1 MSSTRSS
8 DSTATLDPMWEE
20 ESQDASAVAVED
32 RSHGLDDSQ
41 EGDEFDGYEVTEI
54 HEPILREQS
63 EPRDGYEPLPNWAVA
78 LAGALLFWGGYYLQ
92 RYSGDFSATI
102 LTDDPAMVNPAIAAL
117 PPPELSPFD
126 LGKKLF
132 AAQGCVSCHQT
143 NGQGVPNQYP
153 PLDGSEWVVGPG
165 AEPRL
170 KRILLHGL
178 QGPVTVKGN
187 TYNGNM
193 PAFGDR
199 MDDEKIA
206 AVLTYI
212 RGAWSN
218 QAPPIEFESVVA
230 TRAAT
235 QGRTQPWSES
245 ELLSINE
252 DDPFPGA
259 APASVAAPAPGANA
273 SAGDSGATPAAA
285 PNPNTTPTPTPPSP
299 NAAAP
304 GAAEVKEASSN
315 ANSPPPSASPQP
327 KADATPSSTIS
338 NANAAPPPLTAEL
351 KAIRR
356 KGGLVYALEGKCVT
370 CHQNSGLGL
379 GNQYPPLAGSEW
391 VVGPGCEPRL
401 KRIVLQG
408 LQGPVTV
415 KGITFNGNMPAHGDQ
430 LDDEKIA
437 AVLTYIRMMFG
448 NQAPPITPE
457 SVAATR
463 AATKDRKVPWTEAEL
478 LSITEDDPPK

>member
-1 MSSTRSS
+1 MSFAQPA
-8 DSTATLDPMWEE
+8 DSTDDLRQMTEHDS
-20 ESQDASAVAVED
+20 ESSSASAIAVQELP
-32 RSHGLDDSQ
+32 RGLDDSQ
-41 EGDEFDGYEVTEI
+41 EGDDFDGYEVTEI
-54 HEPILREQS
+54 HEPILREQA
-63 EPRDGYEPLPNWAVA
+63 EPRDGYEPLPNWAIA
-78 LAGALLFWGGYYLQ
+78 LAGALLFWGGYYMQ
-92 RYSGDFSATI
+92 RYSGDFRSTI
-102 LTDDPAMVNPAIAAL
+102 LTDDPAMSNPAVAAL

-153 PLDGSEWVVGPG
+153 PLDGSEWVVGPNS
-165 AEPRL
+165 EPRI

-218 QAPPIEFESVVA
+218 QAPPIEPESVAA
-230 TRAAT
+230 TRAAN
-235 QGRTQPWSES
+235 QGRTAPWTES

-252 DDPFPGA
+252 NDSFA
-259 APASVAAPAPGANA
+259 APVPTATPP
-273 SAGDSGATPAAA
+273 AGDGGATPAANPDPNATA
-285 PNPNTTPTPTPPSP
+285 PAASATTASASP
-299 NAAAP
+299 NAAVSSPAEDKE
-304 GAAEVKEASSN
+304 GASN
-315 ANSPPPSASPQP
+315 AAAPPPPASAQP
-327 KADATPSSTIS
+327 KAAPI
-338 NANAAPPPLTAEL
+338 PPPLTAEL

-379 GNQYPPLAGSEW
+379 GNHYPPLAGSEW
-391 VVGPGCEPRL
+391 VIGPGAEPRL
-401 KRIVLQG
+401 KRILLHG

-415 KGITFNGNMPAHGDQ
+415 KGVTFNGNMPAHGEQ

-457 SVAATR
+457 SVAAT
-463 AATKDRKVPWTEAEL
+463 KDRKVPWTESEL
-478 LSITEDDPPK
+478 LLIKDDDPPK